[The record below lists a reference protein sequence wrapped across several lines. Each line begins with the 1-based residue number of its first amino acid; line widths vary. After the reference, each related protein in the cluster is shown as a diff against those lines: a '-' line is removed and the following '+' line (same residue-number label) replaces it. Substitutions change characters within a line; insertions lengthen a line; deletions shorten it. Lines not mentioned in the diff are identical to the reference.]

1 MRPQRTTLAG
11 ARVWRRW
18 RAASRTTT
26 RGPTTQTQRWGGSAA
41 LQAALLCGLPSMP
54 ARHAPGPRRAQHPVR
69 EIAGGRAASEPAG
82 AGAAPGLLS
91 VSVVWPAVL
100 AASRRRARSG
110 PWLPCPRSVPHAAPA
125 GCRSNIWPAAHLPE
139 LEGAFKALGQLIM
152 RVGLL
157 LARHCDKYV
166 ASRGVTLPT
175 SLHDILRDSPCPK
188 VRPGW
193 AAWRCLPA
201 GAQLL
206 LLLLQRSL
214 GLERRGFSRCLVA
227 ASQACPAAPG
237 CCLLGCRMQG
247 RLLHYRPPPSGAGE
261 HAGPNWCG
269 WHTDHGSLTGKRAQ
283 HSATLPGCSCALQAR
298 PRRAAGERRP

>member
-1 MRPQRTTLAG
+1 
-11 ARVWRRW
+11 
-18 RAASRTTT
+18 
-26 RGPTTQTQRWGGSAA
+26 
-41 LQAALLCGLPSMP
+41 
-54 ARHAPGPRRAQHPVR
+54 
-69 EIAGGRAASEPAG
+69 
-82 AGAAPGLLS
+82 
-91 VSVVWPAVL
+91 
-100 AASRRRARSG
+100 
-110 PWLPCPRSVPHAAPA
+110 
-125 GCRSNIWPAAHLPE
+125 
-139 LEGAFKALGQLIM
+139 M

-227 ASQACPAAPG
+227 ASQA
-237 CCLLGCRMQG
+237 
-247 RLLHYRPPPSGAGE
+247 
-261 HAGPNWCG
+261 
-269 WHTDHGSLTGKRAQ
+269 
-283 HSATLPGCSCALQAR
+283 AR
-298 PRRAAGERRP
+298 PAPLPQVAACWAAECRAASYTTAPRRRGPASMPGPTGVGGTRITAA